1 MIKDA
6 KFVVNVLE
14 IMKPYLISKLIK
26 NQKIFFKKIQDF
38 QSYMKLKVLEPDRY
52 FVQYTSVIRYL
63 NQ

>member
-1 MIKDA
+1 
-6 KFVVNVLE
+6 VVNVLE